1 MRTLLTFV
9 GLMGLSAVLIVLG
22 VILGDYASWYFAS
35 IVGTAMLVLVSAAG
49 LAWLDAHDAER
60 DQHGAEAHQA
70 DEGQQGANRRNRFSR
85 RDRCLRSHGRRR
97 CRA

>member
-22 VILGDYASWYFAS
+22 VILGDYASWYFAW

-49 LAWLDAHDAER
+49 LAWLDAQDAER
-60 DQHGAEAHQA
+60 RAAPA
-70 DEGQQGANRRNRFSR
+70 RPP
-85 RDRCLRSHGRRR
+85 RSGH
-97 CRA
+97 A